1 MTDQMTR
8 RRVIA
13 IVAAARIKGERPN
26 LHGLDL
32 SGIDL
37 SNVDLSHA
45 DLRNANLICT
55 NLRGADLTGA
65 ILRGAILRGAILH
78 GAVLT
83 NADLTGADLR
93 KMILTALFLDG
104 LPSGQLIFIP
114 TPDGWHLTIG
124 CWTGTTDTLR
134 EMIAGDNWPEAMDE
148 EIAERR
154 PMLIGAADMC
164 DAFAVAHPD
173 ALNEVK
179 KTAEY
184 WKEIQ

>member
-1 MTDQMTR
+1 MTNQMTR
-8 RRVIA
+8 QRVIA
-13 IVAAARIKGERPN
+13 VVAAARIRGERPN

-55 NLRGADLTGA
+55 DLRSADLTGA

-78 GAVLT
+78 HAILT
-83 NADLTGADLR
+83 DADLTGADLR
-93 KMILTALFLDG
+93 KVILNALFLDG
-104 LPSGQLIFIP
+104 LPSGQLIFVP

-148 EIAERR
+148 DIAGRR

-164 DAFAVAHPD
+164 DAFAAMNNHTL
-173 ALNEVK
+173 AGVK

-184 WKEIQ
+184 WKEIR